1 MIIQKSLASSWL
13 VCFLVA
19 SKGLNKGLSRQTVNG
34 PSSVILGEPIHAAM
48 YFSVSADEGQASS
61 DVSQCRQTDI
71 SPTTGWTL
79 NMTGVHQKDI
89 RQDQPTHHMLGWA
102 GNTDQFSSEF
112 HIVCACRN
120 LLLFQHDET
129 EKRGDVLEVTGAPA
143 LLSSRRLDSTV
154 PTTERGWKESGLVC
168 LCIHPPIG
176 RSRWSWSLLRCPP
189 PVK

>member
-1 MIIQKSLASSWL
+1 MIIQKSSASSWL

-19 SKGLNKGLSRQTVNG
+19 SKPLTDLPVSSWVNPYMLPCTSVCLQMKGKPAVMFHNAGKPISVRPQGELLIWLGFLKKTLDKISQQITCWGGQETLTSLAIVSYSVCLQK
-34 PSSVILGEPIHAAM
+34 SSSIPA
-48 YFSVSADEGQASS
+48 
-61 DVSQCRQTDI
+61 
-71 SPTTGWTL
+71 W
-79 NMTGVHQKDI
+79 
-89 RQDQPTHHMLGWA
+89 
-102 GNTDQFSSEF
+102 
-112 HIVCACRN
+112 RN
-120 LLLFQHDET
+120 W
-129 EKRGDVLEVTGAPA
+129 KRGDVLEVTGAPA